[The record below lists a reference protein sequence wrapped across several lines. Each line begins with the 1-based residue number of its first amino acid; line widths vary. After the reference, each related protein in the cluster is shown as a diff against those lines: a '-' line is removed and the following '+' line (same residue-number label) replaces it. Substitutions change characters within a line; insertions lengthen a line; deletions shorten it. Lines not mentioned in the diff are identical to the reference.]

1 MKKICIELADDGTI
15 SVGEEPQ
22 NEGGMPEGSVQ
33 DAESDKSYM
42 QPAESIDA
50 ALATAKQM
58 LSGDQGQGLGPDNP
72 FEQPKPEASMQQG
85 FAKARGIPAG
95 M

>member
-1 MKKICIELADDGTI
+1 MKKICIEMADDGSV

-22 NEGGMPEGSVQ
+22 SEGGSAEGMPQEAEG
-33 DAESDKSYM
+33 SYM

-58 LSGDQGQGLGPDNP
+58 LSGGQDQGLGPNNP
-72 FEQPKPEASMQQG
+72 FEQPKPDAAMQQG
-85 FAKARGIPAG
+85 FEKARGIPAG